1 MSTMEERMRI
11 LRMVENG
18 QVTAE
23 EGASLLTALDEA
35 SAKGGYEFGGEGE
48 PKWFRVR
55 VTDMETGENKVNVN
69 IPLGLVDVGMRMGAK
84 FAPNMSEVNVEDML
98 QAIREGTR
106 GKIID
111 VDDIE
116 GGKHIEV
123 FVE

>member
-23 EGASLLTALDEA
+23 EGAKLLAALDEA
-35 SAKGGYEFGGEGE
+35 TAKGGYEFGSEGE

-69 IPLGLVDVGMRMGAK
+69 IPLGLVDVGVRMGAK
-84 FAPNMSEVNVEDML
+84 FSPNMSDVNAEEIL
-98 QAIREGTR
+98 RAIQEGTR